1 MAQRS
6 LQEISMEAVDVIV
19 YRVREHLSSSIN
31 TYKEIGAQMQFLQH
45 IVQVQAFTEALTT
58 LAWTILA
65 LTIVVLGFAAAIQM
79 VCYIRIW
86 HLRRSS
92 RFVGSTTQPVG
103 AFKGPFGKQYYRP
116 HVGGQLYEI
125 VPSKIVVEQGGSIET
140 GKLDLVLV
148 PCSEERD
155 ESILPGSSLA
165 RPCIQS
171 PGYLVQIGL
180 PEAGDDVTILGAGV
194 RLGQYLITA
203 RHLFEKSTMAG
214 YRSPYVT
221 LIKNGFKQTSRLPE
235 PIACPVPSG
244 TDTSC
249 SWLDLVAYDLG
260 DTPFSVIK
268 AKSLR
273 MSDLQVYADSTLEVY
288 GQPGDKLLVST
299 GAVIPDDAL
308 EASRGVF
315 KHTANTVSTFS
326 GSPVVISRS
335 GSLKMVGLHLCGGD
349 RANYGITSSAIMAFL
364 RYHKEFAQWV
374 TPTSS
379 SRIFRTL
386 LPKGLEETP
395 LEDESRQ
402 GKRRFAHFDY
412 GAFYTSEEEERNKE
426 EERIKSYHYG
436 DTEGM
441 ALGLNPSR
449 KDIYDDS
456 KVADVSKQ
464 SSPRTTPESIPK
476 RPSPSTKLDRPCRIP
491 RHLIEGATIE
501 ESVSKAATANQWP
514 KSALPFHNGEKH
526 TWAKT
531 TKDTRDPL
539 EARDLTQQE
548 ACSLQ
553 TYFLEDE
560 ITALDTLVGVGAR
573 SLLRLPAFAEFN
585 RYINAGNIN
594 LDPEAVS
601 KYGAPNLL
609 DKKKN
614 LHAYPCGTC
623 SRTNGVKK
631 RRCDFPPAYL
641 EALRSLGPKGQEA
654 ASKIE
659 GYRRPPSGSS
669 DIFDSLAG
677 QCGRQIPGN
686 WDTLCAQ
693 PLFEQKVEAFCS
705 NYSVV
710 PSFTD
715 TSVSAHVDRYAD
727 NADGDKSAGWSSRYR
742 AGNKSAWT
750 GSAEGRDLLAYLV
763 SCRLALRVAEGP
775 NLHYLSAEDVVR
787 CGLKDPEDCIVK
799 DEVHMPEKAAARRWR
814 LIWIT
819 SIVDAATQELSH
831 HGQNKMDIMDY
842 SIGRL
847 NVQAVGLGHHDDGI
861 ARLGE
866 AFDKIA
872 DGGSLGGSDA
882 SGWDLSVCAD
892 LMYFDAERRTS
903 RLPRVDLLA
912 RDILWAEAAV
922 SARHLLVV
930 GSDLMTFTNF
940 GVVGSGMPSTSA
952 TASPGRIFGLLVC
965 GADAGIAATD
975 DAVQRGS
982 IDEALL
988 STTGIIVKEGSRWSS
1003 GPEGPVNF
1011 TSHIFT
1017 KTDGKWGATYDN
1029 FPKMLASLGL
1039 KHVGEDPETGT
1050 LLPPPGDALAG
1061 MRFALRHTPEAD
1073 SLLVALCERLNWL
1086 VPSPLDVDV
1095 DV

>member
-19 YRVREHLSSSIN
+19 YRAREHLSSSIN
-31 TYKEIGAQMQFLQH
+31 AYKEIGAQMQFLQH

-92 RFVGSTTQPVG
+92 RFVGLTTQPVG

-221 LIKNGFKQTSRLPE
+221 LIKNGFKQTTRLPE

-386 LPKGLEETP
+386 LPTGLEETP

-426 EERIKSYHYG
+426 EERIKSYHCA

-501 ESVSKAATANQWP
+501 ESVSKAATADQWP

-539 EARDLTQQE
+539 EARDLNQQE

-623 SRTNGVKK
+623 SRTNSVKK
-631 RRCDFPPAYL
+631 RRCDFT
-641 EALRSLGPKGQEA
+641 SLPRGPQ
-654 ASKIE
+654 
-659 GYRRPPSGSS
+659 
-669 DIFDSLAG
+669 
-677 QCGRQIPGN
+677 
-686 WDTLCAQ
+686 
-693 PLFEQKVEAFCS
+693 
-705 NYSVV
+705 
-710 PSFTD
+710 
-715 TSVSAHVDRYAD
+715 VSR
-727 NADGDKSAGWSSRYR
+727 
-742 AGNKSAWT
+742 
-750 GSAEGRDLLAYLV
+750 
-763 SCRLALRVAEGP
+763 
-775 NLHYLSAEDVVR
+775 
-787 CGLKDPEDCIVK
+787 
-799 DEVHMPEKAAARRWR
+799 
-814 LIWIT
+814 
-819 SIVDAATQELSH
+819 
-831 HGQNKMDIMDY
+831 
-842 SIGRL
+842 
-847 NVQAVGLGHHDDGI
+847 
-861 ARLGE
+861 
-866 AFDKIA
+866 
-872 DGGSLGGSDA
+872 
-882 SGWDLSVCAD
+882 
-892 LMYFDAERRTS
+892 AER
-903 RLPRVDLLA
+903 
-912 RDILWAEAAV
+912 
-922 SARHLLVV
+922 
-930 GSDLMTFTNF
+930 
-940 GVVGSGMPSTSA
+940 
-952 TASPGRIFGLLVC
+952 PGGCF
-965 GADAGIAATD
+965 
-975 DAVQRGS
+975 
-982 IDEALL
+982 
-988 STTGIIVKEGSRWSS
+988 
-1003 GPEGPVNF
+1003 
-1011 TSHIFT
+1011 
-1017 KTDGKWGATYDN
+1017 
-1029 FPKMLASLGL
+1029 
-1039 KHVGEDPETGT
+1039 ED
-1050 LLPPPGDALAG
+1050 
-1061 MRFALRHTPEAD
+1061 
-1073 SLLVALCERLNWL
+1073 
-1086 VPSPLDVDV
+1086 
-1095 DV
+1095 

>member
-6 LQEISMEAVDVIV
+6 LQEISMEAVDVV
-19 YRVREHLSSSIN
+19 AFRARDHLSTYVN
-31 TYKEIGAQMQFLQH
+31 KYKEIGDQMQFLQH
-45 IVQVQAFTEALTT
+45 VVQMQAFTEALTT

-79 VCYIRIW
+79 IYHIRIW

-92 RFVGSTTQPVG
+92 RFVGTTSQPVG

-155 ESILPGSSLA
+155 ESILPGSSPA

-180 PEAGDDVTILGAGV
+180 PEAGDNATMLGAGV

-221 LIKNGFKQTSRLPE
+221 LIKNGFKQTCRLPE
-235 PIACPVPSG
+235 PIACPVPPG

-268 AKSLR
+268 AKSMR
-273 MSDLQVYADSTLEVY
+273 MTDLQVYADSTLEVY

-299 GAVIPDDAL
+299 GAVIPNDAL
-308 EASRGVF
+308 EATKGVF

-326 GSPVVISRS
+326 GSPIVISRS
-335 GSLKMVGLHLCGGD
+335 GSLKMVGLHLCGGE
-349 RANYGITSSAIMAFL
+349 RANYGITSSAVMAFL
-364 RYHKEFAQWV
+364 RFHEEFAQWT
-374 TPTSS
+374 TPSS
-379 SRIFRTL
+379 SPRIFRTL

-395 LEDESRQ
+395 VEDESRQ
-402 GKRRFAHFDY
+402 GRRRFAHFDY
-412 GAFYTSEEEERNKE
+412 GAFYTSEEKRMNEE

-436 DTEGM
+436 DTEGI

-456 KVADVSKQ
+456 KVAAVSEQ
-464 SSPRTTPESIPK
+464 PSPRTTPESIPK
-476 RPSPSTKLDRPCRIP
+476 RPSPSTRLDRPCRIP
-491 RHLIEGATIE
+491 RHLVEGATIE
-501 ESVSKAATANQWP
+501 ESVCKAATADQWP
-514 KSALPFHNGEKH
+514 KSTLPFHNGEKH

-539 EARDLTQQE
+539 EARNLTPVE
-548 ACSLQ
+548 VRALD
-553 TYFLEDE
+553 TYFLEDD
-560 ITALDTLVGVGAR
+560 ITALETIVGVGAR
-573 SLLRLPAFAEFN
+573 SLLCLPAFAEFN
-585 RYINAGNIN
+585 RYINAGNVK
-594 LDPEAVS
+594 LDPQAIS

-623 SRTNGVKK
+623 SRTNSVKA
-631 RRCDFPPAYL
+631 RRCDLPPAYL
-641 EALRSLGPKGQEA
+641 EALKSLGPKGQEA

-659 GYRRPPSGSS
+659 GYRLPPSAPS

-677 QCGRQIPGN
+677 QCARQTPGN

-705 NYSVV
+705 NYSVT

-727 NADGDKSAGWSSRYR
+727 NADGDKSAGWSARYK

-750 GSAEGRDLLAYLV
+750 RSAEGRDLLAYLV

-775 NLHYLSAEDVVR
+775 NLHYLSAEDAIR
-787 CGLKDPEDCIVK
+787 HGLKDPEDCFVK
-799 DEVHMPEKAAARRWR
+799 GEAHGPEKAAACRWR

-819 SIVDAATQELSH
+819 SIVDAALQELSH
-831 HGQNKMDIMDY
+831 HAQNKADIVDY
-842 SIGRL
+842 STGRL
-847 NVQAVGLGHHDDGI
+847 NVQAIGLGHHDEGI
-861 ARLGE
+861 TRLGE

-892 LMYFDAERRTS
+892 LMYFDAERRAS
-903 RLPRVDLLA
+903 RLPKVDLLA

-922 SARHLLVV
+922 SARHILAI
-930 GSDLMTFTNF
+930 GSELMTFTNF

-952 TASPGRIFGLLVC
+952 TASPGRVFGLLIC

-982 IDEALL
+982 VDEALL
-988 STTGIIVKEGSRWSS
+988 STTGVIVKEGSRWSS
-1003 GPEGPVNF
+1003 GPNGPVDF

-1017 KTDGKWGATYDN
+1017 KTDGKWGATFDN

-1039 KHVGEDPETGT
+1039 KHLTEDPETGN

-1073 SLLVALCERLNWL
+1073 SLLVALCERLKWP

-1095 DV
+1095 DL